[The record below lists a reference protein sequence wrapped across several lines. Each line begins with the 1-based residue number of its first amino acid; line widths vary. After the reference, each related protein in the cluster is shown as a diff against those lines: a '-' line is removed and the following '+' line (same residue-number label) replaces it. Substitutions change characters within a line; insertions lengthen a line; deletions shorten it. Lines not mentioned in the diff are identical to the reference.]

1 MANNWQLKTLFLK
14 EVLLIEYLSRFKLQI
29 DKDEWQLMKGKKQ
42 SIFSGSLQMMN
53 EFYKNI
59 STPTQVGT

>member
-1 MANNWQLKTLFLK
+1 
-14 EVLLIEYLSRFKLQI
+14 
-29 DKDEWQLMKGKKQ
+29 MKGKKQ